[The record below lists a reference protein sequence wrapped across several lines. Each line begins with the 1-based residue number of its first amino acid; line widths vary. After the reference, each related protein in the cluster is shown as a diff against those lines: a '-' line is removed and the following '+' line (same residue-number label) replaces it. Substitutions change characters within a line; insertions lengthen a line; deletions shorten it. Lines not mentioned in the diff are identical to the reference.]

1 MSVLQT
7 LDLPVSGMSCA
18 SCAGRVEKALRA
30 LPGVASAS
38 VNLASESAHVVFE
51 GTAQD
56 GQPAAA
62 AVQAVEKAG
71 YAVPQEHI
79 RLAVSG
85 MSCASCVGRV
95 EKALQAVPGVA
106 SAAVNLAGET
116 ADVVAPRGS
125 VEAAAL
131 IAALRK
137 AGYDARPFDDAA
149 TDAAPAITRRS
160 AEAAR
165 LLARERNLALL
176 ALALAAPFIGGMI
189 ASLAGH
195 HELMPPPLLQFLIAT
210 PVQFLLGWRFYRAGW
225 NAVRAGTGNMDL
237 LVAIGTT
244 AAWGLSTWLWIAALP
259 HIEHGIVPHLYYEG
273 SVAIIAFV
281 RLGKWLE
288 ARARGQT
295 AAALHAL
302 LRLRPTT
309 ARRRRADGTEETVDT
324 ALLQPGDMLS
334 LRAGEAFAAD
344 GIVTEGHGSVDES
357 MLTGESLPVEKQPGD
372 TVRAGTINRDG
383 LLVVRIEATAGETM
397 LARILRL
404 VENAQMAK
412 PPVQQMVD
420 RISSIFVPV
429 VLFIALV
436 TFAFTL
442 TLAGGNVE
450 MALLH
455 AIAVLVIACPC
466 ALGLATPAALMVGTG
481 VAAKHGILIRDAGA
495 LEQARHL
502 RLVAFDKTGTL
513 TEGRPVVAALHAVD
527 GNQTALLRSA
537 AALQA
542 GSQHPLAAAIRAE
555 MKARAGDLRVPAVQ
569 DFRDFAGRGVCGMVE
584 SRHLL
589 LGNARLLQEHGI
601 DATPLRAMAEDQARQ
616 GRTVSWLADDGSKQ
630 VIGMFAFGDEPK
642 PTSAAAVRRLKQ
654 MGLRVAML
662 SGDSPAAA
670 QAVAAR
676 LGIDEVRAG
685 LLPEDKAAV
694 LAQLRSDIGGDIA
707 MVGDGVNDAPAL
719 ASSDLGIAIGSYEGG
734 GGTDA
739 AMQTA
744 GITLMRGDPLLVADA
759 IEIARATDTRIRQ
772 NLGWAFVYNV
782 VGIPLAAFGL
792 LDPVLAGAAM
802 ALSSV
807 SVLANALLLRRWR
820 PAQMQATG
828 PAQEVQ
834 P

>member
-1 MSVLQT
+1 MGQVQSCLLKVCAMSISQT

-38 VNLASESAHVVFE
+38 VNLAAESAHVVFE
-51 GTAQD
+51 D
-56 GQPAAA
+56 VVKPAA

-71 YAVPQEHI
+71 YAVPQERFH
-79 RLAVSG
+79 LAVGG

-95 EKALQAVPGVA
+95 EKALNAVPGVA
-106 SAAVNLAGET
+106 KASVNLAGES
-116 ADVVAPRGS
+116 AEVIAPRGS
-125 VEAAAL
+125 VDMAAL
-131 IAALRK
+131 IAALRQ
-137 AGYDARPFDDAA
+137 AGYEARPFDDAA
-149 TDAAPAITRRS
+149 TDAAPAVAQR
-160 AEAAR
+160 ADAAAKIR
-165 LLARERNLALL
+165 TRERNLALL
-176 ALALAAPFIGGMI
+176 ALALALPFMGGMI
-189 ASLAGH
+189 ASLLGH
-195 HELMPPPLLQFLIAT
+195 HDLMLSPLLQFLIAT
-210 PVQFLLGWRFYRAGW
+210 PVQFVLGWRFYVAGW
-225 NAVRAGTGNMDL
+225 RALRAGTGNMDL
-237 LVAIGTT
+237 LVALGTT
-244 AAWGLSTWLWIAALP
+244 AAWGLSTWLWIAAIP
-259 HIEHGIVPHLYYEG
+259 HMDHGVVPHLYYEG

-295 AAALHAL
+295 AAALQAL

-309 ARRRRADGTEETVDT
+309 ARRRRQDGTEETVET
-324 ALLQPGDMLS
+324 VVLQPGDVLL

-344 GIVTEGHGSVDES
+344 GIVTEGRGSVDES
-357 MLTGESLPVEKQPGD
+357 MLTGESLPVEKQSGD

-383 LLVVRIEATAGETM
+383 LLAVRIEATTGETM

-404 VENAQMAK
+404 VESAQASK
-412 PPVQQMVD
+412 PPVQQLVD
-420 RISSIFVPV
+420 RISSVFVPV
-429 VLFIALV
+429 VVFIALV
-436 TFAFTL
+436 TFTL
-442 TLAGGNVE
+442 TLSLSGGNTE

-481 VAAKHGILIRDAGA
+481 VAARHGILIRDAGA
-495 LEQARHL
+495 LEQARDL

-527 GNQTALLRSA
+527 GDERALLRFA

-542 GSQHPLAAAIRAE
+542 GSQHPLATAIRA
-555 MKARAGDLRVPAVQ
+555 RAGEIAIPPVQ
-569 DFRDFAGRGVCGMVE
+569 DFRDFAGRGICGRVE
-584 SRHLL
+584 DRHLL

-601 DATPLRAMAEDQARQ
+601 EAAPLRALADEQAAQ
-616 GRTVSWLADDGSKQ
+616 GRTVSWLADDRSKQ
-630 VIGMFAFGDEPK
+630 LLGLFAFGDEPK
-642 PTSAAAVRRLKQ
+642 PSAAAAVARLKQ

-670 QAVAAR
+670 DAVAKR
-676 LGIDEVRAG
+676 LGIDEMRAG
-685 LLPEDKAAV
+685 LLPEDKSAA
-694 LAQLRSDIGGDIA
+694 LADLKQAAGGDIA

-719 ASSDLGIAIGSYEGG
+719 AAADLGIAMGSGS
-734 GGTDA
+734 DA

-744 GITLMRGDPLLVADA
+744 GVTLMRGDPLLVADA
-759 IEIARATDTRIRQ
+759 IGIARATDARIRQ

-807 SVLANALLLRRWR
+807 SVLTNALLLRRWR
-820 PAQMQATG
+820 PTAV
-828 PAQEVQ
+828 QEVQ
-834 P
+834 T

>member
-1 MSVLQT
+1 MGQVQSRLLKVCVMSISQT

-51 GTAQD
+51 D
-56 GQPAAA
+56 VVRPAA

-71 YAVPQEHI
+71 YAVPQERFH
-79 RLAVSG
+79 LAVGG

-95 EKALQAVPGVA
+95 EKALNAVPGVA
-106 SAAVNLAGET
+106 KASVNLAGES
-116 ADVVAPRGS
+116 AEVIAPRGS
-125 VEAAAL
+125 VDMAAL
-131 IAALRK
+131 IVALRQ
-137 AGYDARPFDDAA
+137 AGYEARPFDDAA
-149 TDAAPAITRRS
+149 TDAAPA
-160 AEAAR
+160 AAQR
-165 LLARERNLALL
+165 ADAAAKMRARERNFALL
-176 ALALAAPFIGGMI
+176 SLALAAPFIGGMI
-189 ASLAGH
+189 ASLLGH
-195 HELMPPPLLQFLIAT
+195 HDLMLSPLLQFLIAT
-210 PVQFLLGWRFYRAGW
+210 PVQFLLGWRFYVAGW
-225 NAVRAGTGNMDL
+225 RALRAGTGNMDL
-237 LVAIGTT
+237 LVALGTT
-244 AAWGLSTWLWIAALP
+244 AAWGLSTWLWIAAIP
-259 HIEHGIVPHLYYEG
+259 HIDHGVVPHLYYEG

-309 ARRRRADGTEETVDT
+309 ARRRKANGDEETVET
-324 ALLQPGDMLS
+324 ALLQPGDVLL

-357 MLTGESLPVEKQPGD
+357 MLTGESLPVEKQSGD
-372 TVRAGTINRDG
+372 TVRAGTINLDG
-383 LLVVRIEATAGETM
+383 LLAVRIEATAGETM

-404 VENAQMAK
+404 VESAQASK
-412 PPVQQMVD
+412 PPVQQLVD
-420 RISSIFVPV
+420 RISSVFVPV
-429 VLFIALV
+429 VMFIALV
-436 TFAFTL
+436 TFTL
-442 TLAGGNVE
+442 TLPLSGGNVE

-495 LEQARHL
+495 LEQARDL

-513 TEGRPVVAALHAVD
+513 TEGRPVVVALHAVD
-527 GNQTALLRSA
+527 GDEGALLRFA

-542 GSQHPLAAAIRAE
+542 GSQHPLATAIR
-555 MKARAGDLRVPAVQ
+555 ARAGDIAMPPVQ
-569 DFRDFAGRGVCGMVE
+569 DFRDFAGRGICGTVE
-584 SRHLL
+584 GRHLL

-601 DATPLRAMAEDQARQ
+601 EAAPLRALADEQSAQ
-616 GRTVSWLADDGSKQ
+616 GRTVSWLADDRSKQ
-630 VIGMFAFGDEPK
+630 LLGLFAFGDEPK
-642 PTSAAAVRRLKQ
+642 PTAAAAVARLKQ

-670 QAVAAR
+670 SAVAAR
-676 LGIDEVRAG
+676 LGVDEVHAG
-685 LLPEDKAAV
+685 LLPGDKARL
-694 LAQLRSDIGGDIA
+694 LAQLKQTAGGDVA

-719 ASSDLGIAIGSYEGG
+719 AASDLGIAMGS
-734 GGTDA
+734 GTDV

-744 GITLMRGDPLLVADA
+744 GVTLMRGDPLLVADA
-759 IEIARATDTRIRQ
+759 IDIARATDTRIRQ
-772 NLGWAFVYNV
+772 NLLWAFVYNV

-807 SVLANALLLRRWR
+807 SVLTNALLLRRWR
-820 PAQMQATG
+820 PATV
-828 PAQEVQ
+828 QERQ
-834 P
+834 T

>member
-1 MSVLQT
+1 MSISQS
-7 LDLPVSGMSCA
+7 LDLPVTGMSCA

-30 LPGVASAS
+30 LPGVQSAS
-38 VNLASESAHVVFE
+38 VNLASESAHVVF
-51 GTAQD
+51 GGIAQD
-56 GQPAAA
+56 TLMAAA
-62 AVQAVEKAG
+62 AMRAVEKAG
-71 YAVPQEHI
+71 YAVPQERF

-95 EKALQAVPGVA
+95 EKALQSVPGVA
-106 SAAVNLAGET
+106 SAAVNLAGES
-116 ADVVAPRGS
+116 AEVSAPLGS
-125 VEAAAL
+125 VDAAQL

-137 AGYDARPFDDAA
+137 AGYEARPFDDAG
-149 TDAAPAITRRS
+149 TDAAPVIAQR
-160 AEAAR
+160 AEATAKA
-165 LLARERNLALL
+165 LARERNLALL
-176 ALALAAPFIGGMI
+176 TLALAAPFVGSMI
-189 ASLAGH
+189 ASLLGH
-195 HELMPPPLLQFLIAT
+195 HDLMLPPLMQFLIAT
-210 PVQFLLGWRFYRAGW
+210 PVQFVLGWRFYRAGW
-225 NAVRAGTGNMDL
+225 SAIRAGTGNMDL
-237 LVAIGTT
+237 LVALGTT

-259 HIEHGIVPHLYYEG
+259 HIDHGVVPHLYYEG

-302 LRLRPTT
+302 LRLRPAK
-309 ARRRRADGTEETVDT
+309 ARRRCADGSEETVET
-324 ALLQPGDMLS
+324 ALLQPGDLLL

-344 GIVTEGHGSVDES
+344 GIVVEGLGSVDES
-357 MLTGESLPVEKQPGD
+357 MLTGESLPVDKQPGD

-383 LLVVRIEATAGETM
+383 LLVVRIEAIAGETM

-404 VENAQMAK
+404 VESAQMAK

-429 VLFIALV
+429 VLFVALV
-436 TFAFTL
+436 TFAFTF
-442 TLAGGNVE
+442 TLNGGNVE
-450 MALLH
+450 TALLH

-481 VAAKHGILIRDAGA
+481 VAARHGILIRDAGA
-495 LEQARHL
+495 LEQARDL

-513 TEGRPVVAALHAVD
+513 TEGRPVVAALHAVTGD
-527 GNQTALLRSA
+527 EAALLRFA

-542 GSQHPLAAAIRAE
+542 GSQHPLAAAIRA
-555 MKARAGDLRVPAVQ
+555 RAGTVTLPPVQ
-569 DFRDFAGRGVCGMVE
+569 DFRDFAGRGVCGTVQDSE
-584 SRHLL
+584 GVGRHLL

-601 DATPLRAMAEDQARQ
+601 DAAPLRALAEEQAGQ
-616 GRTVSWLADDGSKQ
+616 GRTVSWLADDHSKTLL
-630 VIGMFAFGDEPK
+630 GLFAFGDEPRA
-642 PTSAAAVRRLKQ
+642 TSAAAIARLKQ

-662 SGDSPAAA
+662 SGDSFAAA
-670 QAVAAR
+670 NAVAAR
-676 LGIDEVRAG
+676 LGIEEVRAG
-685 LLPEDKAAV
+685 LLPEDKSAA
-694 LAQLRSDIGGDIA
+694 LAELRQAAGGDVA

-719 ASSDLGIAIGSYEGG
+719 AASDLGIAMGS
-734 GGTDA
+734 GTDA

-759 IEIARATDTRIRQ
+759 ISIARATDTRIRQ
-772 NLGWAFVYNV
+772 NLGWAFAYNV
-782 VGIPLAAFGL
+782 IGIPLAAFGL

-820 PAQMQATG
+820 PAI
-828 PAQEVQ
+828 AQEVQ